1 MPEHC
6 PDCGAALDPPD
17 TGRPPPAGPPA
28 WLAIR
33 GELVAA
39 VACPLAIM
47 VLFRTDALAGTTQ
60 RTRNALA
67 SGALAFGIGFA
78 LSASRRGTVLSRVLG
93 SLLLVLYSL
102 VLLMVIAITP
112 SPFR

>member
-1 MPEHC
+1 
-6 PDCGAALDPPD
+6 
-17 TGRPPPAGPPA
+17 
-28 WLAIR
+28 
-33 GELVAA
+33 
-39 VACPLAIM
+39 M
-47 VLFRTDALAGTTQ
+47 VLFRMDALAGTTQ
-60 RTRNALA
+60 RTRNLLA